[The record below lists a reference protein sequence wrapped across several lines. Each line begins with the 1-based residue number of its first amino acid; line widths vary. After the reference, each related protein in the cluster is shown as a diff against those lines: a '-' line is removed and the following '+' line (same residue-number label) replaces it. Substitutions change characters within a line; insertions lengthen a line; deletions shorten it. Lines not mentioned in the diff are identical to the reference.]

1 MDNHL
6 SQIDERLRQLED
18 AIGRL
23 AARVTALEEPRTER
37 LAFGMPAVRP
47 AMAAARPALPPGREL
62 ELPILTLVGRT
73 FLVFGGAYLLRAL
86 TESGQLTPASG
97 IVVGLTY
104 ASAWMGA
111 ADRAAVRRPA
121 SGLFHGL
128 ASLVIACPLLL
139 EASTRFGVLS
149 PASAAALLVLV
160 TALALGVAWHRRL
173 QSLAIMATVAGS
185 ITALVLAIST
195 GQVWPFTFSAL
206 VIGVGAGI
214 AGASRD
220 WRWPSRAPVIVATLL
235 TLDVAARALAETPIE
250 PRGLSFI
257 AALLLAAIYLVALV
271 SAVLEKHD
279 EPPLLD
285 LMLSGGAVLAGLG
298 GALSIARALGPG
310 ALTSLGWS
318 LMLLGL
324 VGYVIAWSRRAAWA
338 DYTSA
343 VLTTVTALFILIG
356 VVVGMN
362 RTPAVLTITT
372 TALVLQMTGAF
383 ARRRWLVRQGAV
395 FAVAAAAISG
405 LLMFAL
411 DAWTAA
417 PPAGPVPRLAF
428 FVAVAAALCAVGMP
442 LIQGDRTAG
451 GQATVATLGAVA
463 ALGLGA
469 FALVSLASVDGRAE
483 TAGLVAAERSLV
495 ASIVIMGVMGLARI
509 PALSGLRWLAYSAI
523 GVVALKLVVE
533 DFRVSSPM
541 SLFVALGAFG
551 TALIVTA
558 KLRAGTVVTN
568 EPS

>member
-250 PRGLSFI
+250 PRGLSSLPLCCSPRSI
-257 AALLLAAIYLVALV
+257 SSPWCPRSSRNMTSRRCWISCSRAARYWRDWAARSV
-271 SAVLEKHD
+271 SRARW
-279 EPPLLD
+279 
-285 LMLSGGAVLAGLG
+285 
-298 GALSIARALGPG
+298 ARAPSPAWGGPSCCW
-310 ALTSLGWS
+310 AWLATSLRGRDERPGRTTRPLS
-318 LMLLGL
+318 
-324 VGYVIAWSRRAAWA
+324 SRR
-338 DYTSA
+338 S
-343 VLTTVTALFILIG
+343 
-356 VVVGMN
+356 
-362 RTPAVLTITT
+362 RH
-372 TALVLQMTGAF
+372 
-383 ARRRWLVRQGAV
+383 
-395 FAVAAAAISG
+395 
-405 LLMFAL
+405 
-411 DAWTAA
+411 
-417 PPAGPVPRLAF
+417 
-428 FVAVAAALCAVGMP
+428 C
-442 LIQGDRTAG
+442 
-451 GQATVATLGAVA
+451 
-463 ALGLGA
+463 
-469 FALVSLASVDGRAE
+469 
-483 TAGLVAAERSLV
+483 
-495 ASIVIMGVMGLARI
+495 
-509 PALSGLRWLAYSAI
+509 
-523 GVVALKLVVE
+523 
-533 DFRVSSPM
+533 SS
-541 SLFVALGAFG
+541 
-551 TALIVTA
+551 
-558 KLRAGTVVTN
+558 
-568 EPS
+568 